1 MTLLALTA
9 SLASA
14 PPLANP
20 AHDLGGK
27 SSGGSKFADIVDA
40 LTGED
45 SQSNAGAATTPAA
58 ASAQDQASSRE
69 ATSKSSPSVSIDAGL
84 AGLVYGALG
93 SPASGGAASRA
104 SGGRGSV
111 ATSDRTSDDSV
122 AAKTSAAAGEALRRA
137 LTGRGAEASSD
148 DLSADDSTAAA
159 ATSTASNGTDA
170 NSALAGLLYGALAL
184 PAATALDASVANSG
198 GEESAARQGAST
210 SNAAAAND
218 GSTTSAGALW
228 RALGARGAVAGSNQ
242 ASGGLAAGASATAAQ
257 DDAEANFALAG
268 ALDAPPTLRT
278 AANGDASLGLSAA
291 QSRTYLGVDSAEQ
304 SEAKNS
310 ILRSQ
315 ARPAVNAAAAAGSD
329 ATGTVDVVVAAA
341 ASTQS
346 QTQSDKRSSS
356 GHSGS
361 PSASAANPSV
371 DVGSTATV
379 AEAAPSLFDAGINSA
394 VAGSGPIAVSQL
406 ADWLAGEASGLS
418 SQTASSGATSAAAVG
433 GGQAVKEL
441 QINLEPSDLGAV
453 SVKMRM
459 ANGQLSVVMEVAKP
473 STLNSIENER
483 DAITDRLGL
492 SAQPLAALIIRPAA
506 TTQTSAESG
515 SAQDQQSGNQGN
527 AQGDPNQSSRG
538 NEQQTSRGQD
548 GAGRWSR
555 QTAAQPSPAGRGF
568 GDLVV

>member
-104 SGGRGSV
+104 SGGRGGV
-111 ATSDRTSDDSV
+111 ATSDQASGDSA
-122 AAKTSAAAGEALRRA
+122 AAKASAAAGEALRRA
-137 LTGRGAEASSD
+137 LTGRGADASSD
-148 DLSADDSTAAA
+148 PSADDSTAAA
-159 ATSTASNGTDA
+159 TTSAGSNGTDA

-184 PAATALDASVANSG
+184 PAAAALDSFVATSAG
-198 GEESAARQGAST
+198 GESAARQGASG
-210 SNAAAAND
+210 SNAAVAND
-218 GSTTSAGALW
+218 GSAASAGALA
-228 RALGARGAVAGSNQ
+228 RALGGRGAVAGSNQ
-242 ASGGLAAGASATAAQ
+242 ASGGLAAAATAAQ
-257 DDAEANFALAG
+257 DEAGANFALAG
-268 ALDAPPTLRT
+268 ALDAPLTLRT
-278 AANGDASLGLSAA
+278 AANGDASLGVSAA

-315 ARPAVNAAAAAGSD
+315 ARSAADATATAGSD
-329 ATGTVDVVVAAA
+329 AAGAVDVAAAA

-346 QTQSDKRSSS
+346 ETQSEKRSTSGRNGSS
-356 GHSGS
+356 
-361 PSASAANPSV
+361 SATPANPSAV
-371 DVGSTATV
+371 VGRTATV
-379 AEAAPSLFDAGINSA
+379 ADAAPGLFNAGVNSA
-394 VAGSGPIAVSQL
+394 VAGSGPIAVGQL
-406 ADWLAGEASGLS
+406 ADWLAGEASGLT
-418 SQTASSGATSAAAVG
+418 SQTASSDATSAAAVG
-433 GGQAVKEL
+433 GGQSVKEL

-459 ANGQLSVVMEVAKP
+459 ANGQLSVVMEVAKS
-473 STLNSIENER
+473 STLNAIENER

>member
-14 PPLANP
+14 PPPANL

-45 SQSNAGAATTPAA
+45 PQSNASAAATPSA
-58 ASAQDQASSRE
+58 ASAQDQASSSE
-69 ATSKSSPSVSIDAGL
+69 ATPKSSQSPLIDAGL
-84 AGLVYGALG
+84 AGLVYRVLA
-93 SPASGGAASRA
+93 SPASGGTASRA
-104 SGGRGSV
+104 SGARGSV
-111 ATSDRTSDDSV
+111 ATSGQASGDSA
-122 AAKTSAAAGEALRRA
+122 AAKASAAAGEALRRA
-137 LTGRGAEASSD
+137 LTGRGADASSD
-148 DLSADDSTAAA
+148 PSADDSTAAA
-159 ATSTASNGTDA
+159 TTSAAPNGTDA
-170 NSALAGLLYGALAL
+170 NSPLAGLLYGALAL
-184 PAATALDASVANSG
+184 PAAATLDASVATSAG
-198 GEESAARQGAST
+198 GESAAGQGASE
-210 SNAAAAND
+210 SNTVAAND

-228 RALGARGAVAGSNQ
+228 RALGGRGAVAGSDQ
-242 ASGGLAAGASATAAQ
+242 ASGGLAAAASPTAAQ
-257 DDAEANFALAG
+257 DEAGANFALAG
-268 ALDAPPTLRT
+268 ALDAPLTLRT
-278 AANGDASLGLSAA
+278 AANGDASLGVSAA

-315 ARPAVNAAAAAGSD
+315 ARSAANAAAAAGS
-329 ATGTVDVVVAAA
+329 ATAGTVDVAAAAA
-341 ASTQS
+341 ASTQNES
-346 QTQSDKRSSS
+346 QSEKRSTS
-356 GHSGS
+356 GHNGS
-361 PSASAANPSV
+361 PSVSAANPSA
-371 DVGSTATV
+371 DVGPTAIV
-379 AEAAPSLFDAGINSA
+379 ADATPGLFNAGIGSS

-406 ADWLAGEASGLS
+406 ADRLAGEASGLT

-433 GGQAVKEL
+433 AQTVKEL
-441 QINLEPSDLGAV
+441 QIDLEPSDLGAV

-459 ANGQLSVVMEVAKP
+459 AHGQLSVVMEVAKP
-473 STLNSIENER
+473 STLNAIENER

-492 SAQPLAALIIRPAA
+492 SAQSLAALIIRPAA

-538 NEQQTSRGQD
+538 NEQQPSRGQD

>member
-14 PPLANP
+14 PPPANL

-27 SSGGSKFADIVDA
+27 SSGGSKFTDIVDA

-45 SQSNAGAATTPAA
+45 PQSNASAAATPAA
-58 ASAQDQASSRE
+58 ASAQDQASSSE
-69 ATSKSSPSVSIDAGL
+69 ATPKSSQSPSIDAGL
-84 AGLVYGALG
+84 AGLVYGALA

-104 SGGRGSV
+104 SGARGSV
-111 ATSDRTSDDSV
+111 ATSDQASGD
-122 AAKTSAAAGEALRRA
+122 SAAAKASAAAREALRRV
-137 LTGRGAEASSD
+137 LTGRGADASSD
-148 DLSADDSTAAA
+148 PSADDSTAAA
-159 ATSTASNGTDA
+159 STSAAPNGTDA

-184 PAATALDASVANSG
+184 PAAAALDPSVATSAG
-198 GEESAARQGAST
+198 GESAAGQGGSG
-210 SNAAAAND
+210 SNAAATND
-218 GSTTSAGALW
+218 GSTTSAGALR
-228 RALGARGAVAGSNQ
+228 RALGGRGAVAGSDQ
-242 ASGGLAAGASATAAQ
+242 ASGGLAAAASTTAAQ
-257 DDAEANFALAG
+257 DEAGANFALAG
-268 ALDAPPTLRT
+268 ALDAPLTLRT
-278 AANGDASLGLSAA
+278 AANGDASLGVSAA

-315 ARPAVNAAAAAGSD
+315 ARSAANAAATDGS
-329 ATGTVDVVVAAA
+329 ATAGTVDVVAAAA
-341 ASTQS
+341 ASTQNE
-346 QTQSDKRSSS
+346 TQSEKRSSS
-356 GHSGS
+356 GHNGS
-361 PSASAANPSV
+361 PSASAASSSA
-371 DVGSTATV
+371 DVEPTATV
-379 AEAAPSLFDAGINSA
+379 ADATPGLFNAGIDSS
-394 VAGSGPIAVSQL
+394 VAGSGVIAVSQL
-406 ADWLAGEASGLS
+406 ADWLAGEASGLT

-433 GGQAVKEL
+433 GAQTVKEL

-459 ANGQLSVVMEVAKP
+459 AHGQLSVVMEVAKP
-473 STLNSIENER
+473 STLNAIENER

-492 SAQPLAALIIRPAA
+492 SAQSLAALIIRPAA

-538 NEQQTSRGQD
+538 NEQQPSRGQD

-568 GDLVV
+568 DDLVV